1 MAVSAPLL
9 VGAVAGTAVLAV
21 IAGSVAGRITQP
33 APATPAGSPA
43 PLVTDA
49 MPTSSPT
56 SGPLPKKTPVPDPAE
71 AMDPDELSFRRETF
85 QVTKQPHPPA
95 TVSLHIPAG
104 WRLTP
109 QASSDEVR
117 FTDPAGKRWIRVES
131 GFAVERP
138 PADSMSILVTNLRT
152 SQPPENALTILSRRS
167 GQLSDRDGD
176 GVRNIS
182 TLEYTYIPNQSVRY
196 VFVRWIGFGPAG
208 DAAVEMSVTGLPQDS
223 KALAEVLANASSTVE
238 RTD

>member
-21 IAGSVAGRITQP
+21 IAGSVAARITQP
-33 APATPAGSPA
+33 TPATPAGSPA
-43 PLVTDA
+43 PLVADA
-49 MPTSSPT
+49 MPTSSPP

-85 QVTKQPHPPA
+85 QVTKQPHPPV

-117 FTDPAGKRWIRVES
+117 FIDPAGKRWIRVES

-223 KALAEVLANASSTVE
+223 KALAEVLARASSTVE